1 MKRRNVMKGV
11 AGAAAVAAV
20 PTAVVYAGSETD
32 GEPAAAHGHHES
44 GQREGEYTETYKGR
58 TITVSDADETVRI
71 DGQQLHL
78 MKMGEGAYL
87 SAMCHYRMV
96 ATPLDAARQ
105 AVDELRGA
113 QLLPTGSGQGT
124 HHHTA

>member
-1 MKRRNVMKGV
+1 MKRRNVMKGA

-32 GEPAAAHGHHES
+32 GKPADAHAHHDS
-44 GQREGEYTETYKGR
+44 AQQKGVYTETYKGR
-58 TITVSDADETVRI
+58 TITVSEADETVQI
-71 DGQQLHL
+71 DGRELRL

-87 SAMCHYRMV
+87 SDLCHYQMV
-96 ATPLDAARQ
+96 ATPLEAARR

-113 QLLPTGSGQGT
+113 QLAVRPSGGT